1 VEGRAAQEAQ
11 TVASQLPARLREH
24 NLTLVSAGVAFY
36 AFLAFVPSLIAL
48 VSIYGLVANPD
59 DVERQIGDV
68 ASALPE
74 DVQTFITSQLT
85 SITEANRAGVSLTLV
100 AAIALALWSASGGMA
115 ALITGIHVAHEEDE
129 PKSFVAKRGKAL
141 LLTLGAVIVL
151 SAVIWMLAFLPAFIE
166 DVGLG
171 DTGRL
176 VFGLLRWPILAAF
189 MVVALG
195 LLYRLAVGADEH
207 RGLVT
212 PGAVAGTALWLVVS
226 LLFAFYTANFSS
238 YSETY
243 GALAT
248 IVVVLLWLFLSALA
262 VLLGAEVDAI
272 RSTN

>member
-176 VFGLLRWPILAAF
+176 VFGLLRWPILAVF

-212 PGAVAGTALWLVVS
+212 PGAIAGTALWLVVS

-272 RSTN
+272 RSTS

>member
-1 VEGRAAQEAQ
+1 
-11 TVASQLPARLREH
+11 
-24 NLTLVSAGVAFY
+24 
-36 AFLAFVPSLIAL
+36 
-48 VSIYGLVANPD
+48 
-59 DVERQIGDV
+59 
-68 ASALPE
+68 
-74 DVQTFITSQLT
+74 
-85 SITEANRAGVSLTLV
+85 
-100 AAIALALWSASGGMA
+100 
-115 ALITGIHVAHEEDE
+115 
-129 PKSFVAKRGKAL
+129 
-141 LLTLGAVIVL
+141 
-151 SAVIWMLAFLPAFIE
+151 
-166 DVGLG
+166 
-171 DTGRL
+171 
-176 VFGLLRWPILAAF
+176 